1 MARNRTTGRPIPTP
15 NGRVSLKALGQIV
28 RTRSVLSGLEVFHEA
43 LGPVFQANLP
53 SFRPIMMAGPDAN
66 RWILVTQQKAL
77 NWNAP
82 TDPIARLLRDGL
94 LVADGDT
101 HDDMRKGMN
110 PALHRSAFGPY
121 VETMIRVT
129 DQVIDS
135 WTPGQTVDML
145 RAMREI
151 ALLVIMQ
158 TMFSDDF
165 TPELAAYWR
174 AVIAVL
180 NYISPGLW
188 MFWAGIPR
196 PGYAAHFRK
205 LDAYLMAL
213 IRARRAQATTGE
225 KPPRDLLGILIDMN
239 ASDAMIRDQMM
250 TMIVA
255 GHDTSTG
262 LLSWAMYMLGLRLD
276 IYQRTRDEVDN
287 ILSGQPATL
296 QDVAELRYLDRLCD
310 ETMRLYPPA
319 HLGSRIAAREL
330 EYDGY
335 VIPAGARVTYSIYVT
350 HRMKAYWERPHDFD
364 PDRFLPERSKSRPPY
379 CFVPFGGGQRNC
391 IGAAF
396 AQVEAKVILSRVLQ
410 RCTFRLLRQ
419 SVHEH
424 MAVTIE
430 PRPGVF
436 MEVQKR

>member
-1 MARNRTTGRPIPTP
+1 
-15 NGRVSLKALGQIV
+15 
-28 RTRSVLSGLEVFHEA
+28 
-43 LGPVFQANLP
+43 
-53 SFRPIMMAGPDAN
+53 
-66 RWILVTQQKAL
+66 
-77 NWNAP
+77 
-82 TDPIARLLRDGL
+82 
-94 LVADGDT
+94 
-101 HDDMRKGMN
+101 
-110 PALHRSAFGPY
+110 
-121 VETMIRVT
+121 
-129 DQVIDS
+129 
-135 WTPGQTVDML
+135 ML